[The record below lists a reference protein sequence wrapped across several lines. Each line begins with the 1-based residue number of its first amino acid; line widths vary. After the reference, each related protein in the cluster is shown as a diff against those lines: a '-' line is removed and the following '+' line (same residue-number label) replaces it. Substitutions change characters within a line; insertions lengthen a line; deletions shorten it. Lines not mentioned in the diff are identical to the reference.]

1 MGDTGV
7 RIVATFTKIEKARV
21 LLELREEATLKQIKS
36 SYRRL
41 ALKYHPDICSTIEC
55 QETMKKINKAF
66 GVVSKY
72 CSDYCYSFREEDISR
87 TYPVDEYF
95 RKWKN
100 DWRV

>member
-1 MGDTGV
+1 MGN
-7 RIVATFTKIEKARV
+7 TKTKVMANFNEIEEARV

-41 ALKYHPDICSTIEC
+41 ARKYHPDICGTIEC
-55 QETMKKINKAF
+55 QEMMKKINKYF
-66 GVVSKY
+66 DVVLKY
-72 CSDYCYSFREEDISR
+72 CNDYCYSFREEDIGR
-87 TYPVDEYF
+87 TYPMDEYF